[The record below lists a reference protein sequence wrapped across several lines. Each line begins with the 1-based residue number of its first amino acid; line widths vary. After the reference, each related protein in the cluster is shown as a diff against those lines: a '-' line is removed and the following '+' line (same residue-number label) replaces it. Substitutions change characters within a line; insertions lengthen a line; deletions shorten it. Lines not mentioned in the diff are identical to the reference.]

1 MATVLPLPPA
11 RSGRYQGRM
20 RVNLDEISDLA
31 ALPHDEI
38 IDVRSPAEYAE
49 DHLPGAVNLPVLDDA
64 ERARVGTI
72 YVQEE
77 PFRARKIGA
86 ALVARN
92 AARHIEG
99 PLADRPGG
107 WRPLVYCWRGGQRS
121 GSFAT
126 ILAQI
131 GWRVSV
137 LEGGYAAWRRL
148 VVRALYR
155 RSLPFR
161 VVLIDGDTC
170 TAKTEL
176 LAALAE
182 SGHQVIDLEGL
193 ANHRGSLFG
202 PRADGQP
209 AQKGFETALATRL
222 AACDPS
228 RPLILE
234 AESSRI
240 GDLRLP
246 PALWAA
252 MKAAPR
258 LRLAAPLAERAR
270 HAIACYPDL
279 LADPATLDARLAG
292 LVPFHG
298 RDRVDAWK
306 AMAAAGAF
314 EPLAAELMAVHY
326 DPRYARQR
334 AHFGPV
340 AEERLALE
348 RLDAEGLLAA
358 LPRAEAALARLSDAV
373 SSGQSASCGS

>member
-1 MATVLPLPPA
+1 
-11 RSGRYQGRM
+11 M
-20 RVNLDEISDLA
+20 RLNLDEITDLA
-31 ALPHDEI
+31 TLPHDEI
-38 IDVRSPAEYAE
+38 IDVRSPAEFAE

-148 VVRALYR
+148 VVRALYQR
-155 RSLPFR
+155 ALPFR

-170 TAKTEL
+170 SGKTAL
-176 LAALAE
+176 LDGLAAA
-182 SGHQVIDLEGL
+182 GYQVIDLEAL
-193 ANHRGSLFG
+193 ANHRGSLLG
-202 PRADGQP
+202 PRAGGQP
-209 AQKGFETALATRL
+209 AQKRFETALAMQL
-222 AACDPS
+222 AALSPD

-258 LRLAAPLAERAR
+258 LRLSAPLAERAR
-270 HAIACYPDL
+270 HAVARYPDL
-279 LADPATLDARLAG
+279 LADAAALDARLGG

-298 RDRVDAWK
+298 HDRVEAWK

-314 EPLAAELMAVHY
+314 EPLAAELMAAHY

-334 AHFGPV
+334 ERFGAL
-340 AEERLALE
+340 AEERLTLD
-348 RLDAEGLLAA
+348 RLDAEGLAMA
-358 LPRAEAALARLSDAV
+358 LPRAVAALARLAAAEAV
-373 SSGQSASCGS
+373 PPGQSASGVS

>member
-1 MATVLPLPPA
+1 
-11 RSGRYQGRM
+11 M
-20 RVNLDEISDLA
+20 RLNLDEIPQLA

-64 ERARVGTI
+64 ERARVGAI
-72 YVQEE
+72 YVQDD

-99 PLADRPGG
+99 PLADRPGS

-155 RSLPFR
+155 RPLPFR
-161 VVLIDGDTC
+161 AVLIDGDTC
-170 TAKTEL
+170 TAKTAL
-176 LAALAE
+176 LAALAA
-182 SGHQVIDLEGL
+182 SGHQVIDLEAL

-202 PRADGQP
+202 PRAGGQP
-209 AQKGFETALATRL
+209 A
-222 AACDPS
+222 
-228 RPLILE
+228 LILE

-258 LRLAAPLAERAR
+258 LCVSAPLAERAR
-270 HAIACYPDL
+270 HAVQSYPDL
-279 LADPATLDARLAG
+279 LADAAALDARLDG

-298 RDRVDAWK
+298 HARVEAWK
-306 AMAAAGAF
+306 AMATAGAF
-314 EPLAAELMAVHY
+314 EPLAAELMARHY

-334 AHFGPV
+334 ARFSAV
-340 AEERLALE
+340 AEERLMLD
-348 RLDAEGLLAA
+348 RLDAEGV
-358 LPRAEAALARLSDAV
+358 AEAAPRAAAALDRLAAAPAAQPASGV
-373 SSGQSASCGS
+373 S

>member
-1 MATVLPLPPA
+1 MATVLTLPPA

-20 RVNLDEISDLA
+20 RVKLDEISDLA

-38 IDVRSPAEYAE
+38 IDVRSPAEFAE

-72 YVQEE
+72 YVQDD

-155 RSLPFR
+155 RALPVR
-161 VVLIDGDTC
+161 AVLIDGDTC
-170 TAKTEL
+170 TAKTALLEG
-176 LAALAE
+176 LAAA
-182 SGHQVIDLEGL
+182 GHQAIDLEAL
-193 ANHRGSLFG
+193 ANHRGSLLG
-202 PRADGQP
+202 PRTGGQP
-209 AQKGFETALATRL
+209 AQKAFETALATRL
-222 AACDPS
+222 AALDAS

-252 MKAAPR
+252 MKVAPR
-258 LRLAAPLAERAR
+258 LRLAAPLGERAR
-270 HAIACYPDL
+270 HAVARYPDL
-279 LADPATLDARLAG
+279 LADAAALDDRLAG
-292 LVPFHG
+292 LVAFHG
-298 RDRVDAWK
+298 HARVEEWQ
-306 AMAAAGAF
+306 AMAAAGAY
-314 EPLAAELMAVHY
+314 EPLAAELMATHY

-334 AHFGPV
+334 ARFGAV
-340 AEERLALE
+340 AEERLTLE
-348 RLDAEGLLAA
+348 RLDADGVAAA
-358 LPRAEAALARLSDAV
+358 LPRVAAALDRLAQA
-373 SSGQSASCGS
+373 GAAPQSASGGS